1 LPSDLTALELEER
14 VTKVVEIPRTDA
26 LEKALGETRYTT
38 DNIEEDALYVRVVRS
53 PHPHA
58 LINRIDISKAERI
71 QGVVRVATA
80 KDVPGSNYIGYVVKD
95 RPVLCHDKVR
105 FSGDS
110 VAIIIADTPESA
122 EMGVQA
128 VEVDYKELPAVFD
141 ATKALLPGAPAIH
154 PAGNLTA
161 RHFVSV
167 GDVEKGLA
175 KADFVVKGTYSTPVQ
190 EQAYLETEAAI
201 AYPKSDGVTVLGSMQ
216 NPFMVKKAV
225 STVLGSAAP
234 NVRIIQAPTGGGF
247 GGKQDAPDEVCSL
260 AALGAWLTKRPALL
274 AFSRKES
281 TAFHPKR
288 HPMIF
293 EREMGVTTKGKIT
306 AVRARILADGGA
318 YASLS
323 ERVLFVAVVVAAGP
337 YEIPNV
343 FIDGTAVYTNNVPTG
358 AFRGFGKPQASF
370 AAELQ
375 MDEAAE
381 LIGMDPA
388 EFRLR
393 NILRV
398 GSITP
403 TGQIL
408 PGSIGLEECI
418 IQARTA
424 SGWDVKRMAG
434 PGLGT
439 KRRGIGMACTIHPE
453 GLNGEADQ
461 ATATVEITPEGR
473 VVVKAG
479 LTEYGQGI
487 YTGFVRIV
495 SKVLGTSPERVSVV
509 TPDTDL
515 VPDSGPTVA
524 SRSTVF
530 GGKAMLLASEK
541 LRGKL
546 ALVASEMLS
555 CPAEDL
561 VFEEDLVRRAGDGGK
576 GVGFEKLVTECSRRG
591 LKLKEE
597 GRVTKQLPAWDRKAG
612 RGDLAPSYAFA
623 AHVAEVEVDTETGK
637 VDVVNYTAAHDSGGV
652 VARNQYESQII
663 GGVAQGLGYALMEE
677 LILKEGIIRNKTFL
691 DYHIPT
697 AADVPN
703 IKTIIIEAPDD
714 FGPYGAKG
722 VGEAGIEPVAGAVA
736 NAVYNAL
743 GFPIRRFPYTP
754 ERISEALEERERQP

>member
-1 LPSDLTALELEER
+1 MD
-14 VTKVVEIPRTDA
+14 
-26 LEKALGETRYTT
+26 KALGETKYTT
-38 DNIEEDALYVRVVRS
+38 DNVQEDALYVRVARS

-58 LINRIDISKAERI
+58 IIKRIDTSRAERV

-80 KDVPGSNYIGYVVKD
+80 RDIPGSNYIGYVVQD

-105 FSGDS
+105 FVGDN
-110 VAIIIADTPESA
+110 VALVVADTPESA
-122 EMGVQA
+122 ELGVQA
-128 VEVDYKELPAVFD
+128 VSVEYEPLPAVFE
-141 ATKALLPGAPAIH
+141 ASQAMRKGAPKIH
-154 PAGNLTA
+154 PGGNLTA
-161 RHFVSV
+161 SHFVRLGDAEV
-167 GDVEKGLA
+167 GLE
-175 KADFVVKGTYSTPVQ
+175 KADFVLKGTYTTPVQ
-190 EQAYLETEAAI
+190 EQAYLETEAAL
-201 AYPKSDGVTVLGSMQ
+201 AYPRSEGMVVLGSMQ

-225 STVLGSAAP
+225 STVLGGAVP
-234 NVRIIQAPTGGGF
+234 NVRVIQAPTGGGF
-247 GGKQDAPDEVCSL
+247 GGKQDAPDEVCAM

-293 EREMGVTTKGKIT
+293 EREIGVTTSGKIT
-306 AVRARILADGGA
+306 AVRATILADGGA

-323 ERVLFVAVVVAAGP
+323 ERVLFVAVIVAAGP
-337 YEIPNV
+337 YVVPNV
-343 FIDGTAVYTNNVPTG
+343 AVDGTVVYTNNVPTG

-381 LIGMDPA
+381 KIGMDPA

-403 TGQIL
+403 TGQVL
-408 PGSIGLEECI
+408 PEGAGLEECLLK
-418 IQARTA
+418 ARAA
-424 SGWDVKRMAG
+424 SAWDTKRLAG
-434 PGLGT
+434 PGHGT

-453 GLNGEADQ
+453 GLNGEADA
-461 ATATVEITPEGR
+461 ATASVEITPQGKI
-473 VVVKAG
+473 VVRSG

-495 SKVLGTSPERVSVV
+495 TKALGASPERVTVV
-509 TPDTDL
+509 SPDTDV

-530 GGKAMLLASEK
+530 GGKAILLAAEK
-541 LRGKL
+541 LRDEL
-546 ALVASEMLS
+546 AEVASDMLS
-555 CPAEDL
+555 CRTEELAFED
-561 VFEEDLVRRAGDGGK
+561 DTVRRAGHRDR
-576 GVGFEKLVTECSRRG
+576 VGFGELVSECSRRG
-591 LKLKEE
+591 LRLKEE
-597 GRVTKQLPAWDRKAG
+597 GRVVKALPRWDKQAG
-612 RGDLAPSYAFA
+612 NGELAPSYAFGV
-623 AHVAEVEVDTETGK
+623 HVAEVEVDMETGK
-637 VDVVNYTAAHDSGGV
+637 VDVTNYTAAHDSGAV
-652 VARNQYESQII
+652 VSPVQYESQII
-663 GGVAQGLGYALMEE
+663 GGVAQGIGYALMEE
-677 LILKEGIIRNKTFL
+677 LILKEGVIRNQTFL

-697 AADVPN
+697 AADIPS
-703 IKTIIIEAPDD
+703 IKTIIVEAPDD

-743 GFPIRRFPYTP
+743 GFPIRRFPFTP
-754 ERISEALEERERQP
+754 ERVSEAIERMAHVR